1 MELGGTL
8 QEELEDTKEVIG
20 IRKSMKDRRNKDQ
33 RKKVKRSNNDLQS
46 TMQKQK
52 MKLDEPHSKTA
63 VNSGAPEG

>member
-52 MKLDEPHSKTA
+52 MKLHEPH
-63 VNSGAPEG
+63 

>member
-20 IRKSMKDRRNKDQ
+20 IRKSTKDRRNKDQ

-52 MKLDEPHSKTA
+52 MKLHEPH
-63 VNSGAPEG
+63 